1 MNSHELAHKREVDFM
16 LTKHLVTKDLVD
28 KAHEMFA
35 VIFPDEHLYDED
47 GGVLKSCFSESC
59 SDDHDP
65 NDLWNYYLW
74 KLSTFDNPDGE
85 FIGMSGIYTE
95 AIDPESAWLG
105 WIGVMPSY
113 RRERVATRMLNSF
126 CQECRE
132 RGFKYARLYTNENNI
147 PAREFYKFNGF
158 TEEKYNGPTPDCVLT
173 GGPIYIYSKS
183 LYPQYECPP
192 WADRHLDF

>member
-1 MNSHELAHKREVDFM
+1 M
-16 LTKHLVTKDLVD
+16 LTKYLVTKELVD
-28 KAHEMFA
+28 KAHELFA

-74 KLSTFDNPDGE
+74 KFSTHDNPEGE

-95 AIDPESAWLG
+95 TIDPESAWLG
-105 WIGVMPSY
+105 WIGVIPSY
-113 RRERVATRMLNSF
+113 RRMRVATRMINSF

-192 WADRHLDF
+192 WNDRKLDF